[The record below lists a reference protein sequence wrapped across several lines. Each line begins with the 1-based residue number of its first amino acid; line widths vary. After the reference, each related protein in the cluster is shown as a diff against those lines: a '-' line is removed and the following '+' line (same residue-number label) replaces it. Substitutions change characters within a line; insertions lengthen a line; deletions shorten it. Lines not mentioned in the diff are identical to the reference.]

1 MWKVDSSESGE
12 MKLELSPIG
21 RVSLQPEMDDVL
33 VNVNKPDLGLD
44 LGFGLSARSMH
55 ETVLSASKLMDR
67 VASDPILNRTWF

>member
-1 MWKVDSSESGE
+1 
-12 MKLELSPIG
+12 MKPELSPIG

-33 VNVNKPDLGLD
+33 NVNKPDLDLD

-67 VASDPILNRTWF
+67 IASGPILNRTWF

>member
-1 MWKVDSSESGE
+1 

-33 VNVNKPDLGLD
+33 NVNKPDLDLD

>member
-1 MWKVDSSESGE
+1 

-33 VNVNKPDLGLD
+33 NVNKPDLDLDLD